1 MVVEHQNQARFVV
14 WLHVGFALT
23 GIGTTLLGCILPAL
37 APAWQL
43 TDRRAGIFFAAQFLG
58 SSSGAFFVSSDF
70 FRSLLR
76 GYLLMIAGA
85 IALTFFTGITAAL
98 LFVTFGLGLGLT
110 ITSTSMLIGA
120 APLPN
125 RGAALSILNAVW
137 GGGAALS
144 PVISALW
151 IRHWQPVTLY
161 FILGMATALTLLFTT
176 MNASALLPPLTP
188 HPVSKPADQS
198 SNNYVQLIA
207 MFALLGFL
215 YVGAEVSVSG
225 WMMTYVNRLQISGPV
240 ANLDVA
246 GVALKVWAPIAASCF
261 WVALL
266 CGRALVPAV
275 VRRLSEAQLLSTSIF
290 VALLSVV
297 LLLLSRT
304 PLPIVL
310 SATLAGLTLA
320 PIYPLSVAKVLAL
333 SRGSPQTKWMMGISG
348 LGGAVLPWITGIL
361 SSRTGSLR
369 IGLLVPVF
377 ALATMVLLDRL
388 SSTRPE
394 HAETVLNRSP

>member
-1 MVVEHQNQARFVV
+1 
-14 WLHVGFALT
+14 
-23 GIGTTLLGCILPAL
+23 ILPAL
-37 APAWQL
+37 APAWHL
-43 TDRRAGIFFAAQFLG
+43 DDRRAGIFFAAQFLG

-85 IALTFFTGITAAL
+85 IGVTFVSGIVAAP
-98 LFVTFGLGLGLT
+98 LFVAFGLGLGLA

-125 RGAALSILNAVW
+125 RGAALSMLNAVW

-144 PVISALW
+144 PVISAVW
-151 IRHWQPVTLY
+151 IRHWQPPTLY
-161 FILGMATALTLLFTT
+161 FILGIGTALILLLVTV
-176 MNASALLPPLTP
+176 NSNALLYSLATNRD
-188 HPVSKPADQS
+188 SKLADHTS
-198 SNNYVQLIA
+198 DSHVRLILI
-207 MFALLGFL
+207 FALLGFL
-215 YVGAEVSVSG
+215 YVGTEVSVSG

-240 ANLDVA
+240 ANLDAA
-246 GVALKVWAPIAASCF
+246 GVGLKVWAPIATSCF

-266 CGRALVPAV
+266 CGRVLVPAF
-275 VRRLSEAQLLSTSIF
+275 VRRLSEAQLLSTSII

-320 PIYPLSVAKVLAL
+320 PIFPLALARVLAL
-333 SRGSPQTKWMMGISG
+333 SQGSPQTKWMMGISG
-348 LGGAVLPWITGIL
+348 IGGAALPWLTGIL

-369 IGLLVPVF
+369 IGLLVPAF
-377 ALATMVLLDRL
+377 GLAAMVLLDRL
-388 SSTRPE
+388 SSVTRPQHRDTQARRTAVPSE
-394 HAETVLNRSP
+394 